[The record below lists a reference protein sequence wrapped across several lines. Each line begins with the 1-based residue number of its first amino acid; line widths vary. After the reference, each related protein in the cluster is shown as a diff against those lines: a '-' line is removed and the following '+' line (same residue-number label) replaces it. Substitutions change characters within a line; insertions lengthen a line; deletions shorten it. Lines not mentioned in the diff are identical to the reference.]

1 MTYNIDD
8 TLLRVINNLT
18 EAVNVCCEVDESSD
32 DHEKTYPFATGY
44 SRAAMNGA
52 IDDLRLIVKQLR
64 KPMEEFYDYVLAFY
78 GENGIYKIGATRD
91 MVMEATQKYISSGA
105 DFTGDSF
112 DREHVRDIM
121 LNDYGLTM
129 V

>member
-1 MTYNIDD
+1 MMYQIDD
-8 TLLRVINNLT
+8 TLLRVIENLT
-18 EAVNVCCEVDESSD
+18 AAVNVCCEVDESSD

-52 IDDLRLIVKQLR
+52 IDDLRLIVKQLQ